1 MATQTL
7 HGACAC
13 GRNRYVVEMPPGS
26 MRQAE
31 LRYDNTSASRYHSAN
46 PLTLWLRVPL
56 PWYTSATFAQ
66 FPDETRSSIQR
77 SFLSPFAS
85 AHRRVF
91 CGYCG
96 TQLSSW
102 NEHTHDDAEHI
113 SLTVGSL
120 LDEDQDLLAELGFL
134 PNSESSDDE
143 TADLSTAAT
152 PGFARSNNAQTVAR
166 SEPSARG
173 APWFEEIVRNTR
185 LGRLKQQRGGHTT
198 GRVQVEWEVTEWTEG
213 DDADNEGRATPSKR
227 KFGHVEAA
235 EDSDMRNA

>member
-1 MATQTL
+1 
-7 HGACAC
+7 
-13 GRNRYVVEMPPGS
+13 

-66 FPDETRSSIQR
+66 FPDETRASIQR
-77 SFLSPFAS
+77 SFFSPLAS
-85 AHRRVF
+85 EHRRVF

-102 NEHTHDDAEHI
+102 NEHTRDDAEHI

-120 LDEDQDLLAELGFL
+120 LDEDQARLAELGFL
-134 PNSESSDDE
+134 PTSDSSDDE
-143 TADLSTAAT
+143 SSNIPPPAPAGSS
-152 PGFARSNNAQTVAR
+152 RSSNTRTVAR

-185 LGRLKQQRGGHTT
+185 LGRLKQQRGGHST
-198 GRVQVEWEVTEWTEG
+198 GDVHVEWEVTEWTEG
-213 DDADNEGRATPSKR
+213 DDADDEGRATPSKR
-227 KFGHVEAA
+227 KIDDVEAG
-235 EDSDMRNA
+235 EDSDMRSA